1 MRILFILKQM
11 GYVRHFDTVVR
22 DLAKR
27 GHSVRLASQD
37 GIAKLPPELEGHSQ
51 ITATSAPSKRG
62 DDWKNCASL
71 VRRTGDYLRYL
82 TPPFRPALK
91 LRARAFDKLIQTLSH
106 GSRESELGFSDAALG
121 LTDDEI
127 DRLTALI
134 GMIEKAIPPDK
145 SLVDFIAKESPDLLL
160 ITPLIDIGSGQTD
173 FIKAARELGIP
184 NAMALFS
191 WDNLSTKGTIH
202 EFPDAVF
209 VWNEIQRK
217 EAIDFHKVPKDR
229 IVVTGATRFDT
240 FFKLKSAVER
250 TEFCRKLGL
259 DAEKPIITYL
269 GSSKFVSEREEK
281 FIEQWI
287 RAVRSTPGLK
297 QANILIKTHPDLNR
311 RWNKTGERIVWETPT
326 GPLRVRKDKPF
337 DFHGVVAVRTP
348 FSAAQ
353 LLYECVFHSSAVV
366 GLNTSAE
373 LEAGIVGRPVL
384 TITVPDEYA
393 DGQQGTLHFRYLL
406 DSEGGYVQ
414 TAPNLDT
421 HCRQL
426 TRSVAGEYDRQRL
439 SEFIQKFVRPKGLD
453 RSATAEMTRAIVRLV
468 KRKPRRSVSSKRI
481 AEVAAASPPTS
492 VSKVLETAV
501 LDYTP
506 VQIRLIATSASE
518 RKWRTKTCSKEPWTI
533 EWLEKYVRSGVVLY
547 DIGAN
552 VGPFTL
558 IAAMRAPDVQVVAF
572 EPGYATFAHL
582 CDNLVL
588 NQVADAVI
596 PVPMPLWSQT
606 GMMNLKYR
614 STEPG
619 ESRHAM
625 RNYGPLRGRSGSR
638 LVQPVFAYR
647 LDDLVEKFNLPAPT
661 HIKLDVDGAEVD
673 VLRGAEQTLKTPG
686 LESLLVEYEE
696 ALAEQVKAL
705 LKAAGFGLAKQV
717 QRSKVTAPLYAEFRR
732 GVNENSR

>member
-22 DLAKR
+22 DLANR
-27 GHSVRLASQD
+27 GHSVRLAAQD
-37 GIAKLPPELEGHSQ
+37 GVTKLPPELEGRSQ
-51 ITATSAPSKRG
+51 ITATRAPSKRG
-62 DDWKNCASL
+62 DDWKNYASL
-71 VRRTGDYLRYL
+71 VRRAGDYLRYL
-82 TPPFRPALK
+82 TPPFRSALK
-91 LRARAFDKLIQTLSH
+91 LRARAFEKLVQTLSN
-106 GSRESELGFSDAALG
+106 GSRETEPGFSDAALG

-134 GMIEKAIPPDK
+134 QMIEKTIPPDQ

-173 FIKAARELGIP
+173 FIKAARKVGIP
-184 NAMALFS
+184 SAMALFS
-191 WDNLSTKGTIH
+191 WDNLSTKGAIH

-209 VWNEIQRK
+209 VWNEIQKK
-217 EAIDFHKVPKDR
+217 EAIDFHHVPKDR

-240 FFKLKSAVER
+240 FFKLKSVIER
-250 TEFCRKLGL
+250 DEFCRKLGL

-269 GSSKFVSEREEK
+269 GSSKFVSEREEE

-287 RAVRSTPGLK
+287 RAVRSTPDLK
-297 QANILIKTHPDLNR
+297 QVNILIKTHPDLNR
-311 RWNKTGERIVWETPT
+311 RWNKAGERIAWETRGGT
-326 GPLRVRKDKPF
+326 LRLRKDKPF
-337 DFHGVVAVRTP
+337 NFPRVVAVRTP

-384 TITVPDEYA
+384 TITVPDDYA
-393 DGQQGTLHFRYLL
+393 DGQQSTLHFRYLL

-421 HCRQL
+421 HCTQL
-426 TRSVAGEYDRQRL
+426 TRSVTGDYDRQRL

-453 RSATAEMTRAIVRLV
+453 RSATGEMARAIGRLV
-468 KRKPRRSVSSKRI
+468 KRKPKSSLNSSQTVEI
-481 AEVAAASPPTS
+481 AAPSTETS
-492 VSKVLETAV
+492 VNNVLETEV
-501 LDYTP
+501 LDYAP
-506 VQIRLIATSASE
+506 VQIRLIATSVSE
-518 RKWRTKTCSKEPWTI
+518 RKWRTKTCGKEPWTI
-533 EWLEKYVRSGVVLY
+533 EWLEKYVRSGTVLY

-558 IAAMRAPDVQVVAF
+558 IAAMRAPDVRVVAF
-572 EPGYATFAHL
+572 EPGYASFAHL
-582 CDNLVL
+582 CDNLIL

-606 GMMNLKYR
+606 GMMNFKYR

-625 RNYGPLRGRSGSR
+625 RQYGPLRGRSGTR
-638 LVQPVFAYR
+638 HVQPVFAYR

-661 HIKLDVDGAEVD
+661 HLKLDVDGAEVD
-673 VLRGAEQTLKTPG
+673 VLSGAEQTLKTPG

-705 LKAAGFGLAKQV
+705 LGAAGFGLAKQI
-717 QRSKVTAPLYAEFRR
+717 QRSKLTAPLYAEFRR